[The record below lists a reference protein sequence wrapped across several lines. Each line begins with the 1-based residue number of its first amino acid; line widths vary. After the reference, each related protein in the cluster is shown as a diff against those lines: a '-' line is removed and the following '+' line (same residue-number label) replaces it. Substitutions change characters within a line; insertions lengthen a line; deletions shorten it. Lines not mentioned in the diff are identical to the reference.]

1 MVIAMNI
8 NEVYLRIIETENDSD
23 VVKLAKKEVMVI
35 PILINAMLDEN
46 NCRAQNIL
54 IDLSEQTPLLV
65 YPYFQYI
72 IQALDRYDNFTA
84 WNTWRII
91 ANLLIVDYLVVV
103 STAKFIIKY
112 KPKDKEKITI
122 LASECVNN
130 EFKICNEPAP
140 HLNTVAKQAVDEFF
154 NNL

>member
-1 MVIAMNI
+1 MNI

-72 IQALDRYDNFTA
+72 NRRLTDM
-84 WNTWRII
+84 II
-91 ANLLIVDYLVVV
+91 LQLGTHGEL
-103 STAKFIIKY
+103 
-112 KPKDKEKITI
+112 
-122 LASECVNN
+122 
-130 EFKICNEPAP
+130 
-140 HLNTVAKQAVDEFF
+140 
-154 NNL
+154 

>member
-54 IDLSEQTPLLV
+54 IDLSEQTPLLRCGKKLK
-65 YPYFQYI
+65 I
-72 IQALDRYDNFTA
+72 
-84 WNTWRII
+84 NTLRP
-91 ANLLIVDYLVVV
+91 L
-103 STAKFIIKY
+103 TAK
-112 KPKDKEKITI
+112 T
-122 LASECVNN
+122 
-130 EFKICNEPAP
+130 
-140 HLNTVAKQAVDEFF
+140 
-154 NNL
+154 

>member
-1 MVIAMNI
+1 MNI

-91 ANLLIVDYLVVV
+91 ANLLIVDYLEMWEE
-103 STAKFIIKY
+103 I
-112 KPKDKEKITI
+112 KDKYFAAFNITI

>member
-1 MVIAMNI
+1 MNI
-8 NEVYLRIIETENDSD
+8 NEVYLRIIETENDID

-91 ANLLIVDYLVVV
+91 ANLLIVDYLEYNGIV
-103 STAKFIIKY
+103 I
-112 KPKDKEKITI
+112 
-122 LASECVNN
+122 
-130 EFKICNEPAP
+130 
-140 HLNTVAKQAVDEFF
+140 
-154 NNL
+154 

>member
-1 MVIAMNI
+1 MNI

-65 YPYFQYI
+65 YPYFQYRRLTDMI
-72 IQALDRYDNFTA
+72 ILQLGTHGE
-84 WNTWRII
+84 
-91 ANLLIVDYLVVV
+91 L
-103 STAKFIIKY
+103 
-112 KPKDKEKITI
+112 
-122 LASECVNN
+122 
-130 EFKICNEPAP
+130 
-140 HLNTVAKQAVDEFF
+140 
-154 NNL
+154 

>member
-1 MVIAMNI
+1 MNI

-91 ANLLIVDYLVVV
+91 ANLLLLIIL
-103 STAKFIIKY
+103 SCGKKLKINTLRPLTAK
-112 KPKDKEKITI
+112 T
-122 LASECVNN
+122 
-130 EFKICNEPAP
+130 
-140 HLNTVAKQAVDEFF
+140 
-154 NNL
+154 